1 MKGNELH
8 IVAMPV
14 LTPWQQEVLEHI
26 QKGGRPIL
34 WPRRAGRSTIMRH
47 LVSKQIRRNGKP
59 LIHKGG
65 KP

>member
-1 MKGNELH
+1 MSRNEAHVPIL
-8 IVAMPV
+8 PS
-14 LTPWQQEVLEHI
+14 LTPWQQEVLERI
-26 QKGGRPIL
+26 QKGDRPIL

-47 LVSKQIRRNGKP
+47 LASKQIRRNGQQ